1 MTGVSKLKIQWALS
15 LLLVILY
22 FSGLTA
28 QAQYGG
34 GTGKPNDPYLIYTA
48 EQMNAIGL
56 HEEDWDKHFKLMAD
70 IDLSAFTETDYN
82 IIGYY
87 VSWYDKE
94 PFTGVFDGSGHT
106 ISNFSYT
113 SADANGIGLFGY
125 IDGGIVLIKD
135 LGLINPNVNAGTGTL
150 VGSLTGYNRGR
161 IRNCYAEGVSV
172 SGNEEVGGLVGVN
185 FGLLDNCNAAG
196 NVTGSKWI
204 GGLVGDNYGTITK
217 CYSGCTVLGNSY
229 VAGLTGYNNGTIKSC
244 YVTGIVRGSTDFT
257 IGLVGYNVGG
267 LVGWNNGVVSD
278 CYSTSSVSGDSL
290 IGGLVG
296 LNIDTVTRCYSVG
309 EVIGRVNIG
318 GGLVGSNRETVTQ
331 SFWDI
336 QTSGLTTSDGGAG
349 KTTAEMQMVSTF
361 MNEGWDFL
369 DQPDGP
375 HDIWAEPLEGGY
387 PILSW
392 QLPNRSGLP
401 TFSGGTGEPDEPYLI
416 STAEDL
422 NQIGHNPRLMEEHFK
437 LIDDI
442 DLSGI
447 DFSIIGSELYPFGG
461 VFDGNGKKISNFT
474 YTSEDEDFIGL
485 FRYVV
490 GATIKDLGLI
500 DANVNAGTGSD
511 VGALVGSIGYG
522 DIRDCHIRNGNV
534 SGYYRVG
541 GLAGSNHVA
550 NINDCY
556 HEGTVSGEKIIG
568 GLVGTNHASTIENC
582 SSVSTV
588 NGVEMVGGLAGM
600 NDFSQL
606 QGFYQPG
613 IIAKCCATGSIT
625 GQMCVGGLVGDNLG
639 DITDSYATADIVGF
653 GRVGG
658 LVGHNYLWA
667 DENVIPPAISSC
679 YASGSVFGMYMA
691 GGLLGAN
698 DGGMVTKSFW
708 DIETSGKITSD
719 GGMGRT
725 TSQMQMKSTF
735 LEAGWDFEDETANGI
750 EDIWWILEGQDY
762 PRLWWE
768 LTKNNAAVVSEN

>member
-1 MTGVSKLKIQWALS
+1 MYPGI
-15 LLLVILY
+15 
-22 FSGLTA
+22 
-28 QAQYGG
+28 
-34 GTGKPNDPYLIYTA
+34 
-48 EQMNAIGL
+48 
-56 HEEDWDKHFKLMAD
+56 
-70 IDLSAFTETDYN
+70 

-125 IDGGIVLIKD
+125 IRGENVRIKD
-135 LGLINPNVNAGTGTL
+135 LGLIDPNVNAGGGTL
-150 VGSLTGYNRGR
+150 VGSLAGFNNGKIT
-161 IRNCYAEGVSV
+161 NCYAEGAIV
-172 SGNEEVGGLVGVN
+172 SGNKEVGGLVGVN
-185 FGLLDNCNAAG
+185 FGLLDNCNSAG
-196 NVTGSKWI
+196 NVTGNEWI
-204 GGLVGDNYGTITK
+204 GGLAGDNYGTITK
-217 CYSGCTVLGNSY
+217 CYSGCMVLGNSN
-229 VAGLTGYNNGTIKSC
+229 VAGLAGYNNGTIKSC
-244 YVTGIVRGSTDFT
+244 YATGIITGSIDFVGGLSGKT
-257 IGLVGYNVGG
+257 IGG
-267 LVGWNNGVVSD
+267 LVGWNNGVISD
-278 CYSTSSVSGDSL
+278 CYAASSVSGDWDV
-290 IGGLVG
+290 GGLIG
-296 LNIDTVTRCYSVG
+296 LNIDTVTRCYSAGDVT
-309 EVIGRVNIG
+309 GRVSV

-401 TFSGGTGEPDEPYLI
+401 TFSGGTGEPDNPYLI
-416 STAEDL
+416 STAEEL
-422 NQIGHNPRLMEEHFK
+422 NSIGHNPRLMEEHFK

-447 DFSIIGSELYPFGG
+447 DFFIIGSELYPFGG
-461 VFDGNGKKISNFT
+461 VCDGNGKKISNFT
-474 YTSEDEDFIGL
+474 YTSADEDFIGL
-485 FRYVV
+485 FRYVE

-500 DANVNAGTGSD
+500 DSNVNAGTGSD

-522 DIRDCHIRNGNV
+522 DIRDCHVRNGNV
-534 SGYYRVG
+534 SGYSLVG
-541 GLAGSNHVA
+541 GLAGSNHAA

-556 HEGTVSGEKIIG
+556 YEGTVSGEKIIG
-568 GLVGTNHASTIENC
+568 GLVGTNHAGTIENC

-613 IIAKCCATGSIT
+613 IITKCYATGDIN

-658 LVGHNYLWA
+658 LVGHNYLWTG
-667 DENVIPPAISSC
+667 ELVIPPTISSC
-679 YASGSVFGMYMA
+679 YASGSVLGIYMV
-691 GGLLGAN
+691 GGLLGTD
-698 DGGMVTKSFW
+698 DGGTVTGSFW
-708 DIETSGKITSD
+708 DIENSGQITSD
-719 GGMGRT
+719 GGAGKT
-725 TSQMQMKSTF
+725 TSQMQMATTF
-735 LEAGWDFEDETANGI
+735 LNAGWDFVDETANGT
-750 EDIWWILEGQDY
+750 EDVWRILEGQDY

-768 LTKNNAAVVSEN
+768 LTKNNAAVIPEN